1 MRHILWRF
9 AGYDHG
15 MRYTMTLAAIA
26 LLMLLPVPAA
36 AQLAGRTA
44 QDWINTLDAPA
55 RVASMRVPE
64 MVAALKIVPGQ
75 IVADVGAGSGSVS
88 GPLAIATGPK
98 GLMYAVDIDQ
108 GLLTHIAER
117 AAKLQLTNIRTV
129 LGAFTDPKLPAPVD
143 LAFMNDVLH
152 HVQDRAAYLK
162 SLATYL
168 KPGGRLAIV
177 DFHPDKS
184 PHAAQPELTVG
195 EAQTE
200 AWLKAA
206 GLVLSEKVPL
216 FDDRFYLI
224 YRKP

>member
-1 MRHILWRF
+1 M
-9 AGYDHG
+9 AG
-15 MRYTMTLAAIA
+15 MRD
-26 LLMLLPVPAA
+26 LLMLPLLALLTFLPSPAD

-64 MVAALKIVPGQ
+64 MVAALKITPGQ
-75 IVADVGAGSGSVS
+75 IVADVGAGSGAVS

-98 GLMYAVDIDQ
+98 GVMYAVDIEQ
-108 GLLTHIAER
+108 GLLTHIADR
-117 AAKLQLTNIRTV
+117 AAKLQLTNIRSV
-129 LGAFTDPKLPAPVD
+129 LGAFTDPKLPVPVD

-152 HVQDRAAYLK
+152 HVQDRAGYLT

-184 PHAAQPELTVG
+184 PHAAQPELTVS

-200 AWLKAA
+200 GWLTAA
-206 GLVLSEKVPL
+206 GLVLSEKVTL